1 LLQRSGDPDAVG
13 FTIDITEGKGR
24 VMGKFLLAAQQ
35 NLSPA
40 EAEDRVGQLIQARRQ
55 QRMAATINLAVPF
68 EAAKRLVAPFNPNSV
83 RNLEE
88 QQRAR
93 PQHAH
98 VVVAVGKYGNTY
110 GYLVAHGTTAPDTAH
125 RLDTSWADRLSGLG
139 WRAGI
144 FEAESAHD
152 KNHQAWAK
160 KAQDRAKK
168 KAERRRK
175 KR

>member
-1 LLQRSGDPDAVG
+1 VRLYSQ
-13 FTIDITEGKGR
+13 I
-24 VMGKFLLAAQQ
+24 
-35 NLSPA
+35 
-40 EAEDRVGQLIQARRQ
+40 IQARRR
-55 QRMAATINLAVPF
+55 QRSAATLNLVAPF
-68 EAAKRLVAPFNPNSV
+68 EVAKWLVAPFNPNSV

-98 VVVAVGKYGNTY
+98 VVVAVGKHGNTY
-110 GYLVAHGTTAPDTAH
+110 GHLVADGPTVPDAAH
-125 RLDTSWADRLSGLG
+125 RIDTSWADRLSGLG
-139 WRAGI
+139 WRTGI

-160 KAQDRAKK
+160 KAQERAKK